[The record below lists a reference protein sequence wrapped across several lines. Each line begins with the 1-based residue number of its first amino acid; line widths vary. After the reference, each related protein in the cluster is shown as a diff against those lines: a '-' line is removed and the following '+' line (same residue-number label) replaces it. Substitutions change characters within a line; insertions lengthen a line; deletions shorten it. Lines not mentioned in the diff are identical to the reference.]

1 MMTMPVTASPVCRP
15 AAASPGASTLPRFHG
30 VVPPL
35 VTPLVAAD
43 AIDVAGLERLVD
55 HVVGGGVHGLFVL
68 GTTGEG
74 PSLSTAVQR
83 ELVGRVV
90 RLVAGRVPVLVGIS
104 DASLAESVALASCAA
119 ESGADAVVAAPP
131 YYFPAAQEPLVRWG
145 RELADRVPLP
155 LLLYNMPEMTKHV
168 LEADTIRR
176 LADCPNIVGVKDSG
190 GDLGSFAEVVRVARA
205 ARPDWSLFVGPE
217 LLLPEACGLGGH
229 GAIPGGANVMPRLFA
244 DLYAAVMAGDTARV
258 ESLRGRARQLAN
270 LYDVGRMPGRIV
282 VGIKTALTAM
292 GICHDAVAS
301 PFERFGAD
309 QRRRVA
315 GILDALGNE
324 MPRPA

>member
-1 MMTMPVTASPVCRP
+1 MMTMPVTAPPVCRP

-74 PSLSTAVQR
+74 P
-83 ELVGRVV
+83 
-90 RLVAGRVPVLVGIS
+90 
-104 DASLAESVALASCAA
+104 
-119 ESGADAVVAAPP
+119 
-131 YYFPAAQEPLVRWG
+131 
-145 RELADRVPLP
+145 
-155 LLLYNMPEMTKHV
+155 
-168 LEADTIRR
+168 
-176 LADCPNIVGVKDSG
+176 
-190 GDLGSFAEVVRVARA
+190 
-205 ARPDWSLFVGPE
+205 E
-217 LLLPEACGLGGH
+217 LLLPEACGLGGY

-270 LYDVGRMPGRIV
+270 LYDVGRMPGRTV
-282 VGIKTALTAM
+282 VGIKTALAAM

-301 PFERFGAD
+301 PCKGSVPTSGDASQGFLTPWATRCLAQHEAGR
-309 QRRRVA
+309 QRPFASPFPNTVK
-315 GILDALGNE
+315 
-324 MPRPA
+324 

>member
-1 MMTMPVTASPVCRP
+1 MTMPVTAPPVCRP
-15 AAASPGASTLPRFHG
+15 AAASADASALPRFHG
-30 VVPPL
+30 IVPPL

-43 AIDVAGLERLVD
+43 AIDVAGLERLVE

-83 ELVGRVV
+83 ELIGRVV

-131 YYFPAAQEPLVRWG
+131 YYFPAGQEPLVRWG
-145 RELADRVPLP
+145 QELANRVPLP

-190 GDLGSFAEVVRVARA
+190 GDLGYFAEVVRA

-244 DLYAAVMAGDTARV
+244 DLYAAVRAGDVARV
-258 ESLRGRARQLAN
+258 ESLRSQARQLAK
-270 LYDVGRMPGRIV
+270 LYDVGHMPGRIV
-282 VGIKTALTAM
+282 VGIKTALAAM

-301 PFERFGAD
+301 SFERFGAER
-309 QRRRVA
+309 QRQVADVLAALDVRLRRQA
-315 GILDALGNE
+315 
-324 MPRPA
+324 